1 MNDQSDLKGENLNE
15 KFKILLDEDNEIKKW
30 NEGLLIKSLILL
42 PVIIFIIGLFIVNK
56 PENLKDVLFL
66 FLYPL
71 VLILI
76 GLIVLFVM
84 RNNMLMSI
92 CTMHIVMLIPAFD
105 RCSKRIIDI
114 KAVITLVHGR

>member
-42 PVIIFIIGLFIVNK
+42 PLLIFIIGLFIVNK
-56 PENLKDVLFL
+56 PEDLKDVLFL

-71 VLILI
+71 VLISI
-76 GLIVLFVM
+76 GLIVLFAM
-84 RNNMLMSI
+84 RNNL
-92 CTMHIVMLIPAFD
+92 
-105 RCSKRIIDI
+105 K
-114 KAVITLVHGR
+114 

>member
-1 MNDQSDLKGENLNE
+1 MTDQSDIKGEHLNE
-15 KFKILLDEDNEIKKW
+15 TFKILLDENNEIKKW

-71 VLILI
+71 VLISI
-76 GLIVLFVM
+76 GLIVLFAM
-84 RNNMLMSI
+84 RNNL
-92 CTMHIVMLIPAFD
+92 
-105 RCSKRIIDI
+105 K
-114 KAVITLVHGR
+114 

>member
-56 PENLKDVLFL
+56 PENLKDALFL

-71 VLILI
+71 VLISI
-76 GLIVLFVM
+76 GLIVLFAM
-84 RNNMLMSI
+84 RNNL
-92 CTMHIVMLIPAFD
+92 
-105 RCSKRIIDI
+105 K
-114 KAVITLVHGR
+114 